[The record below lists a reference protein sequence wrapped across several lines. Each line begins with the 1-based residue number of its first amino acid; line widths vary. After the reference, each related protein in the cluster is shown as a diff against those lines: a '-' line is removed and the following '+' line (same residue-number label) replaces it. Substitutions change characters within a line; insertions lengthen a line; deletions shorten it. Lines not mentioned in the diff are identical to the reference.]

1 MAPGAAGGAGR
12 GLGRADVFFWRF
24 NSRRRASGVVSVPC
38 SPGTPLL
45 EILAAAA
52 KASGTALLRRAGSIG
67 AYEVQ
72 TDEGIW
78 SVTDNTAEEP
88 DPDPKREPRPE
99 RGVQRSLISYS
110 AKTGA
115 VVRPQA
121 IFRTWQELEA
131 LEQAEP
137 RGDFR
142 DRCAR
147 TTKIS
152 MNNNAKEKH
161 AHG

>member
-1 MAPGAAGGAGR
+1 M
-12 GLGRADVFFWRF
+12 
-24 NSRRRASGVVSVPC
+24 
-38 SPGTPLL
+38 
-45 EILAAAA
+45 
-52 KASGTALLRRAGSIG
+52 
-67 AYEVQ
+67 Q

-88 DPDPKREPRPE
+88 DPDPKREARPE

-110 AKTGA
+110 AKTGPR
-115 VVRPQA
+115 VRPQA

-137 RGDFR
+137 GGDFR
-142 DRCAR
+142 DRRAS
-147 TTKIS
+147 TIEIS
-152 MNNNAKEKH
+152 MNDNAKEH